1 MGVKQSFK
9 KGYPWRMPWCLAL
22 TLPSVVPRQS
32 WLQGY
37 KLANMNKGPD
47 GRLDPGMSPRP
58 HSEQSVPK
66 HRRGRSTGCRSSRW
80 QPRPH
85 VLTMPVH
92 IESNTTLDL
101 RVPLS
106 RTSAVQSRAG
116 SVSEGGSASSNSS
129 TAKGQPVKAGRKLP
143 SHLLLMQALKNP
155 GLFCFLVKGEAKVH
169 RVQQTNLQP
178 Q

>member
-1 MGVKQSFK
+1 MSCLKGASFGYCEEGRFEVGVKQSFK

-80 QPRPH
+80 QPRPQVH
-85 VLTMPVH
+85 TLPVH
-92 IESNTTLDL
+92 IASNTTLDL

-116 SVSEGGSASSNSS
+116 SASQGGRS
-129 TAKGQPVKAGRKLP
+129 PP
-143 SHLLLMQALKNP
+143 IHL
-155 GLFCFLVKGEAKVH
+155 
-169 RVQQTNLQP
+169 QQRDNQ
-178 Q
+178 